1 MEEKMGLDMY
11 AFTTTE
17 DVPAVDFGRP
27 ANLHQIHYWRKHPN
41 LHGWMEKLYRKK
53 GGQADDFNLAPV
65 VLTEADLADLEGDVM
80 ADRLPVTAGFFFGE
94 SRPEEKQEDLDFIQ
108 KARAAIADGKK
119 VFYTSW
125 W

>member
-1 MEEKMGLDMY
+1 MGLDMY

-27 ANLHQIHYWRKHPN
+27 ENIQEIHYWRKHPN
-41 LHGWMEKLYRKK
+41 LHGWMERLYRKK
-53 GGQADDFNLAPV
+53 GGQAEDFNVVPV
-65 VLTEADLADLEGDVM
+65 LLTEADLAALRRDVM
-80 ADRLPVTAGFFFGE
+80 AERLPVTTGFFFGE
-94 SRPEEKQEDLDFIQ
+94 SRPEEKQADLDFIQ